1 MKNRRFLIAILALI
15 SMVTLPTDGQRR
27 FSMLTYNCENAF
39 DTIDS
44 PHHNDEEF
52 LPDGSRHWTRWRYNR
67 KLKHIAQVVLAANT
81 DNPVDIV
88 CLQEVEGDSVCHHLT
103 HNTMLSRIG
112 YKYLCSNKA
121 DRRGVGVTFLYYPMT
136 FQLLSH
142 DAIFLKKDVE
152 EENDTVAVREILHVT
167 GLVHNCDTIDVYC
180 VHLPSQLG
188 GSTGYSNRVSLLNI
202 LSQHIDSVAS
212 IRQNP
217 NIIIAGDCNT
227 TPSSSEMKQLL
238 KQTRHPLR
246 NMMSHR
252 KGGSYKYQGAWSWLD
267 QIIVSQS
274 MLSNKNN
281 LHVKESSVGE
291 LKLSVLMEADET
303 WGGQKPFRT
312 FRGPSYIGGYSD
324 HLPVVMNLIHKCQK
338 P

>member
-1 MKNRRFLIAILALI
+1 MIAFLAMLCMVALPI
-15 SMVTLPTDGQRR
+15 GAQRR

-52 LPDGSRHWTRWRYNR
+52 LPDGSYHWTRYRYSR

-88 CLQEVEGDSVCHHLT
+88 CLQVVEGDSVCHNLI
-103 HNTMLSRIG
+103 HNTMLSRVG
-112 YKYLCSNKA
+112 YKYLCSNKS
-121 DRRGVGVTFLYYPMT
+121 DRRGVGVAFLYYPMT

-142 DAIFLKKDVE
+142 DAVFLKNNVE
-152 EENDTVAVREILHVT
+152 ESADAVSAREILHVA
-167 GLVHNCDTIDVYC
+167 GLVNNCDTIDVYC

-188 GSTGYSNRVSLLNI
+188 GNAGYLNRVRLLNK
-202 LSQHIDSVAS
+202 LSQHIDSVVS
-212 IRQNP
+212 IRVNP
-217 NIIIAGDCNT
+217 NIIIAGDFNT
-227 TPSSSEMKQLL
+227 TPSSSEMKKLL
-238 KQTRHPLR
+238 TQTRHPLR

-281 LHVKESSVGE
+281 LYVKESSIGE
-291 LKLSVLMEADET
+291 LKLSALMEADET
-303 WGGQKPFRT
+303 WGGQKPYRT
-312 FRGPSYIGGYSD
+312 FRGPSYAGGYSD